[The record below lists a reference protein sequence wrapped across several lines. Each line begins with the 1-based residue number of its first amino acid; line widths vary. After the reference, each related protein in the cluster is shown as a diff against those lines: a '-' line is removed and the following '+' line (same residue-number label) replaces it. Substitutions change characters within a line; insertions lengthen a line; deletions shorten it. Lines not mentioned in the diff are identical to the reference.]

1 MSEVEFGGMKFK
13 GGKMFALLTALST
26 LGGALW
32 GGFEFYKDYMDM
44 KEQIQMYVAP
54 DLSEFHEKLSVL
66 DARMSSIDENVIVI
80 KDSYR
85 MELDDIKKEIDGVE
99 NLARIVDK
107 NTADTQRDLRN
118 NVYGLEQRV
127 NDSLRIVDKDVRELR
142 SELEEKIEKILSNPL
157 NKTE

>member
-1 MSEVEFGGMKFK
+1 MAEFEFAGMTFRGGRMV
-13 GGKMFALLTALST
+13 GVVMALST
-26 LGGALW
+26 AVGGLYGA
-32 GGFEFYKDYMDM
+32 FEFYKDYMDM
-44 KEQIQMYVAP
+44 KEQIQKYVAP